1 MKFLVIGAT
10 GMIGS
15 RITAEA
21 LDRGHEVIAATRNPD
36 NIEPRDG
43 LAAIGL
49 DVMDFEALSR
59 AAANV
64 DAVIAAVSPR
74 NTGDAKTEAMAYAKN
89 LINGVGDTRLLL
101 VGGAGSLNL
110 PDGTAVAEVVP
121 DQYRS
126 EAQAMRD
133 AFEEIAASDVDFT
146 VLAPAGLIQP
156 GERTGAF
163 RLGGR
168 TLLTDAEGNSRI
180 SAEDYSVAMLDE
192 AENPAHQRQIFTAAY

>member
-1 MKFLVIGAT
+1 MKLLIIGAT
-10 GMIGS
+10 GMVGS

-36 NIEPRDG
+36 QIEPRHG
-43 LAAIGL
+43 LTAMAL
-49 DVMDFEALSR
+49 DVANVEVLSK
-59 AAANV
+59 ATANV
-64 DAVIAAVSPR
+64 DAVNAAVSPR
-74 NTGDAKTEAMAYAKN
+74 NTGDAKTEALAYAEN
-89 LINGVGDTRLLL
+89 LIDGVGDTRLLL

-110 PDGTAVAEVVP
+110 PDGTPVAEVVP

-126 EAQAMRD
+126 EAQAMRA
-133 AFEEIAASDVDFT
+133 AFEEIAASDIDFT

-168 TLLTDAEGNSRI
+168 TLLTDAEGNSQI
-180 SAEDYSVAMLDE
+180 SAEDYAVAMLNE